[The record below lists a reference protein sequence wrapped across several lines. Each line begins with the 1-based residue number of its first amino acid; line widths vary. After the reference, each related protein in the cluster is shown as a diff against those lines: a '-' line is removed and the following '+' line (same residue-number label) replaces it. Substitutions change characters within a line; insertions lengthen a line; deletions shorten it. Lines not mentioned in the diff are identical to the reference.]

1 MLPYYY
7 WSYGNEIN
15 DAAYFD
21 LISGNQIMV
30 VLYVIIFV
38 QWALLGV
45 LFYFL
50 SLKQKARSNF
60 SVGWLIVFL
69 CLVILY
75 SLGTWGYYLNFLEG
89 AVRYF
94 FLGLFA
100 DESRFLCYIIPALS
114 GFFLMQSLF
123 DTDRD

>member
-1 MLPYYY
+1 MDVIKKNKAVLLKIGVFIAYLVLYILLQCLYNFVQMLPYYY

-45 LFYFL
+45 LFFNRKL
-50 SLKQKARSNF
+50 RKTRKNKINGQKEKR
-60 SVGWLIVFL
+60 V
-69 CLVILY
+69 
-75 SLGTWGYYLNFLEG
+75 
-89 AVRYF
+89 
-94 FLGLFA
+94 
-100 DESRFLCYIIPALS
+100 
-114 GFFLMQSLF
+114 
-123 DTDRD
+123 